1 MKAAFYEEARRFS
14 VGEKE
19 LIPPSRGEVR
29 VKIAYCGICGT
40 DIHVFLGGM
49 EKRTGRHAII
59 GHECSGVVDEAG
71 EGVSGFEKGDK
82 VGLLR
87 NLPYL
92 QGRIQ
97 PYLPELKIYG
107 SGF

>member
-19 LIPPSRGEVR
+19 LAPPSQGEVR

-49 EKRTGRHAII
+49 EKRTGRHAVI
-59 GHECSGVVDEAG
+59 GHECSGVVDE
-71 EGVSGFEKGDK
+71 
-82 VGLLR
+82 VGKAFLVFKKE
-87 NLPYL
+87 
-92 QGRIQ
+92 I
-97 PYLPELKIYG
+97 KW
-107 SGF
+107 